1 MRTRPQRRQ
10 RHRRSGFTLIE
21 LLVVV
26 SIILTLATITLVSV
40 NFSYSRDRVRAAGRQ
55 LQSFVAGARDRAI
68 YSKEVRGVRLIL
80 DPQNQHTAIAV
91 QYIGAPDRWSEGTV
105 RFNSN
110 ENVSIPYGLGLQNA
124 GLLGIGSQ
132 IEIPKESG
140 VFYTVASTVI
150 LDNTLGFSVYDG
162 SVFLNKSIPSYTGQN
177 QISSFSLQLKPTVI
191 PGTEPVPLPAGVVI
205 DLDGSNLPPSWRP
218 SVSDTT
224 YPYSP
229 TMDILFNPRGSM
241 TGDVAGNG
249 ILHLLLADAGDVLRW
264 QNNPYIPGRMLTA
277 NPTPAQW
284 SPPVVPANLA
294 TGTPVVTRDQIL
306 LSINGRSGNVS
317 VHHVNPTNTNT
328 NGYAIADDP
337 YSLAETG
344 QVSKQ

>member
-162 SVFLNKSIPSYTGQN
+162 SVFLNKSIPSYTSQN

>member
-1 MRTRPQRRQ
+1 
-10 RHRRSGFTLIE
+10 
-21 LLVVV
+21 
-26 SIILTLATITLVSV
+26 
-40 NFSYSRDRVRAAGRQ
+40 
-55 LQSFVAGARDRAI
+55 VAGARDRAI

>member
-1 MRTRPQRRQ
+1 MRTYPRSIERNS
-10 RHRRSGFTLIE
+10 RSGFTLIE

-105 RFNSN
+105 RFNSK

-140 VFYTVASTVI
+140 VF
-150 LDNTLGFSVYDG
+150 
-162 SVFLNKSIPSYTGQN
+162 GQR
-177 QISSFSLQLKPTVI
+177 
-191 PGTEPVPLPAGVVI
+191 AGI
-205 DLDGSNLPPSWRP
+205 FGL
-218 SVSDTT
+218 
-224 YPYSP
+224 
-229 TMDILFNPRGSM
+229 
-241 TGDVAGNG
+241 
-249 ILHLLLADAGDVLRW
+249 
-264 QNNPYIPGRMLTA
+264 
-277 NPTPAQW
+277 
-284 SPPVVPANLA
+284 
-294 TGTPVVTRDQIL
+294 
-306 LSINGRSGNVS
+306 
-317 VHHVNPTNTNT
+317 
-328 NGYAIADDP
+328 
-337 YSLAETG
+337 
-344 QVSKQ
+344 

>member
-1 MRTRPQRRQ
+1 MRTHPQRRQ
-10 RHRRSGFTLIE
+10 RHSRNGFTLIE

-105 RFNSN
+105 RFNSK

-191 PGTEPVPLPAGVVI
+191 PGTEPVPLPTGVVI
-205 DLDGSNLPPSWRP
+205 DLDGSNLPSSWRP
-218 SVSDTT
+218 SVIDTT
-224 YPYSP
+224 AAYSS

>member
-1 MRTRPQRRQ
+1 MRTHPQRRQ
-10 RHRRSGFTLIE
+10 RHSRNGFTLIE

-105 RFNSN
+105 RFNSK

-191 PGTEPVPLPAGVVI
+191 PGTEPVPLPTGVVI
-205 DLDGSNLPPSWRP
+205 DLDGSNLPSSWRP
-218 SVSDTT
+218 SVIDTT
-224 YPYSP
+224 AAYSS

-294 TGTPVVTRDQIL
+294 TGTPIVTRDQIL

>member
-1 MRTRPQRRQ
+1 
-10 RHRRSGFTLIE
+10 
-21 LLVVV
+21 
-26 SIILTLATITLVSV
+26 
-40 NFSYSRDRVRAAGRQ
+40 
-55 LQSFVAGARDRAI
+55 
-68 YSKEVRGVRLIL
+68 
-80 DPQNQHTAIAV
+80 
-91 QYIGAPDRWSEGTV
+91 
-105 RFNSN
+105 
-110 ENVSIPYGLGLQNA
+110 
-124 GLLGIGSQ
+124 
-132 IEIPKESG
+132 
-140 VFYTVASTVI
+140 
-150 LDNTLGFSVYDG
+150 
-162 SVFLNKSIPSYTGQN
+162 
-177 QISSFSLQLKPTVI
+177 
-191 PGTEPVPLPAGVVI
+191 
-205 DLDGSNLPPSWRP
+205 
-218 SVSDTT
+218 
-224 YPYSP
+224 
-229 TMDILFNPRGSM
+229 M

>member
-1 MRTRPQRRQ
+1 MRTHPRSIERNS
-10 RHRRSGFTLIE
+10 RSGFTLIE

-105 RFNSN
+105 RFNSK

-140 VFYTVASTVI
+140 VFYTVASAVT
-150 LDNTLGFSVYDG
+150 LDNALGFSVYDG

-191 PGTEPVPLPAGVVI
+191 PGTEPVPLPTGVVI
-205 DLDGSNLPPSWRP
+205 DLDGSNLPSSWRP

-224 YPYSP
+224 YPYSS
-229 TMDILFNPRGSM
+229 TMDILFNPRGSI

-264 QNNPYIPGRMLTA
+264 QHIPGRILTA

-284 SPPVVPANLA
+284 SPPVVPANMA
-294 TGTPVVTRDQIL
+294 TGTPIVTRDQIL

-317 VHHVNPTNTNT
+317 VHHVNPTITNT
-328 NGYAIADDP
+328 TNPIADDP